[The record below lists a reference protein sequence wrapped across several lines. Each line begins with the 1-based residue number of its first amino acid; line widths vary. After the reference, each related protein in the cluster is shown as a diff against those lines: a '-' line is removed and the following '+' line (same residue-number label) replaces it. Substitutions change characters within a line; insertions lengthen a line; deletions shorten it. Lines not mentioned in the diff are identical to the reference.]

1 MQRDQIRRNEQE
13 IERHKREKREMQN
26 QIDKYREGGDNYS
39 SNMRQQIHKMRQEKA
54 AWLAE
59 AQELRNKDAENKVLG
74 PFFSKCDETSHI
86 AQQDVLAAQSER
98 LAATETQY
106 ACQLWYSIGI

>member
-59 AQELRNKDAENKVLG
+59 AQELRNKDKDNKVLN
-74 PFFSKCDETSHI
+74 PFPKRGEATHMVE
-86 AQQDVLAAQSER
+86 QDVLAAQSER

-106 ACQLWYSIGI
+106 ACQLW

>member
-1 MQRDQIRRNEQE
+1 
-13 IERHKREKREMQN
+13 MQN

-59 AQELRNKDAENKVLG
+59 AQELRNKDAENKVLD
-74 PFFSKCDETSHI
+74 FFSKCDEKSHMI
-86 AQQDVLAAQSER
+86 EQDVLAAQSER

-106 ACQLWYSIGI
+106 AYQPGITQVFNELQDIRIGKREKRKCR